1 MPRKNQDTRIGRPT
15 KYSSAVAEKIC
26 QSVAEGC
33 SREAAAALA
42 GVSPSTL
49 HEWRNK
55 FPEFSD
61 GLEKADATSRQPAWH
76 PFAKLAA
83 ANGTGLRTPGFWR
96 GIPAPVRQ
104 GGQTLDSN
112 ERHVETIALGLR
124 GGDQPGAGDHWS
136 TKAPR

>member
-61 GLEKADATSRQPAWH
+61 GLEKADARFEAACVASIRKAGRSKRNWPANAWLLERNSRT
-76 PFAKLAA
+76 
-83 ANGTGLRTPGFWR
+83 GTARWTD
-96 GIPAPVRQ
+96 
-104 GGQTLDSN
+104 T
-112 ERHVETIALGLR
+112 
-124 GGDQPGAGDHWS
+124 
-136 TKAPR
+136 